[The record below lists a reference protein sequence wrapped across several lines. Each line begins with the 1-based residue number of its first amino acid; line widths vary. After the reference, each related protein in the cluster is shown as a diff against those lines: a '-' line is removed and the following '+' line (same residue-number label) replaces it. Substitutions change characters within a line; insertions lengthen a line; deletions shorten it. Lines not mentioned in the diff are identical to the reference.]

1 MKQQITLEIVYEAD
15 FTGPDSWNWEDLVDL
30 YGEESVKIIDAK
42 PPEKVDIPAKRGRL
56 SGRKQ

>member
-1 MKQQITLEIVYEAD
+1 MSLMKQQITLEIVYETD

-42 PPEKVDIPAKRGRL
+42 PPEKVDIPA
-56 SGRKQ
+56 